1 MSTKV
6 PLEQVVI
13 ELLDGM
19 DRSSHY
25 FRRLYRIGVRGCR
38 KFNSDIY
45 GSFRSV
51 LLDVSANHSVA
62 WPCDYLDYSTLGII
76 NGCGEVVPLKHN
88 ENLSLLRQQYLA
100 SQQQIVQVPTAP
112 SGLQFGVQDSLGFPF
127 FWLNYNWGDTGWVHL
142 YGYGGGAPAV
152 GEFTVDVN
160 NRCFYV
166 PHGFPYST
174 VMLEYLT
181 DGYEQEGDDYMVD
194 IFAVEAIQWW
204 IRWMDRVDTPKKWG
218 RNDVAEAKR
227 EYVIQART
235 SRLRI
240 NHARINEMQ
249 AIFREK
255 TKLAAKA

>member
-1 MSTKV
+1 MRKMN
-6 PLEQVVI
+6 
-13 ELLDGM
+13 M
-19 DRSSHY
+19 DL
-25 FRRLYRIGVRGCR
+25 F
-38 KFNSDIY
+38 

-88 ENLSLLRQQYLA
+88 ENLSLLRQQYLS

-112 SGLQFGVQDSLGFPF
+112 SGLVYGVENPLGFPF
-127 FWLNYNWGDTGWVHL
+127 YWLNYNWGDTGWVHL
-142 YGYGGGAPAV
+142 YGAGGGAPAV

-181 DGYEQEGDDYMVD
+181 DGYVQGGDDYFVD

-204 IRWMDRVDTPKKWG
+204 IRWMDRVDTPKKWSRG
-218 RNDVAEAKR
+218 DVLQAKS

-235 SRLRI
+235 ARLRI

-249 AIFREK
+249 AIFRQK